1 MKAFLVLAVVMILGS
16 FAVSNVRR
24 LDSPQLEQTLL
35 RAATGDTEA
44 AAILRATVRI
54 RLVAPYLDE
63 RGNRVLM
70 HDNGRPMGLDAINH
84 GLGTLVAVGGRTLI
98 VTHDHYSEIDTA
110 VADAMVTDYSG
121 REVAL
126 PIGEFR
132 KLIRYRNNGV
142 MVLDAPAGLPPGA
155 PLGDGVAIEPGR
167 VVRLV
172 HRQPE
177 TGALSVVDA
186 VVETWIEYQ
195 GIPSYTL
202 RNVNGEIVA
211 PGNSGGGVW
220 AEGRLVGGIH
230 RTILTRGAADSD
242 LPAPSHRSYATRLS
256 LVQMAGPE

>member
-110 VADAMVTDYSG
+110 VADAIVTDYSG

-142 MVLDAPAGLPPGA
+142 MVLEAPAGLPPGA
-155 PLGDGVAIEPGR
+155 PLGDGTTVMPGST
-167 VVRLV
+167 VQIV

-177 TGALSVVDA
+177 TRALSVVEA
-186 VVETWIEYQ
+186 VVETWIDYQ
-195 GIPSYTL
+195 GIPSYRL
-202 RNVNGEIVA
+202 RNVNGEVVA

-220 AEGRLVGGIH
+220 AGGRLVGDIH
-230 RTILTRGAADSD
+230 RTILAGPDG
-242 LPAPSHRSYATRLS
+242 APSHRSYATRLAPGW
-256 LVQMAGPE
+256 LPDGR